1 MRADRVFLEKENRQ
15 NSGSEDRRLGAKLMV
30 DRGEGPPESK
40 RKEAKTME
48 WPVILAIVLGIPVIF
63 FPAAYVA
70 YLDIGGIVA
79 AVREKRK
86 ATRPVEGLATTR

>member
-1 MRADRVFLEKENRQ
+1 MRADRVFLERKNRQ
-15 NSGSEDRRLGAKLMV
+15 NSGSQDCRPGAKLIV

>member
-1 MRADRVFLEKENRQ
+1 
-15 NSGSEDRRLGAKLMV
+15 
-30 DRGEGPPESK
+30 
-40 RKEAKTME
+40 ME

-79 AVREKRK
+79 AVRGRRE

>member
-1 MRADRVFLEKENRQ
+1 
-15 NSGSEDRRLGAKLMV
+15 
-30 DRGEGPPESK
+30 
-40 RKEAKTME
+40 ME